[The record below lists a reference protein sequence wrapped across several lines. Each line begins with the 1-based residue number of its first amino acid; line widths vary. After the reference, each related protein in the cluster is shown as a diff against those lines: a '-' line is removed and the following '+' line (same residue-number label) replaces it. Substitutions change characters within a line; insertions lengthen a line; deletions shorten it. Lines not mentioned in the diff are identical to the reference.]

1 VRYSQEEWDFIIAD
15 VRRAEEKQ
23 REEAMEPKSS
33 RAIPDDVQELL
44 SQLMNLPVWKFEILR
59 REMAELLCDDEMGDE
74 Y

>member
-1 VRYSQEEWDFIIAD
+1 MEGPYKWDFSTP
-15 VRRAEEKQ
+15 R
-23 REEAMEPKSS
+23 P
-33 RAIPDDVQELL
+33 AIPEDITALI

>member
-1 VRYSQEEWDFIIAD
+1 V
-15 VRRAEEKQ
+15 
-23 REEAMEPKSS
+23 EP
-33 RAIPDDVQELL
+33 RPARTIPEDVQELL